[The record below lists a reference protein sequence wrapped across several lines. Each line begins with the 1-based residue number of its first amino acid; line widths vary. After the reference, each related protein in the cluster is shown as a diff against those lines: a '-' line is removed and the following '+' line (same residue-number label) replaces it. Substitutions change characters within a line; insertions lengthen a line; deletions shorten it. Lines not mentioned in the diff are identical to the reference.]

1 MNFENIELFVFDIAG
16 TTVNETFIVHEKLIE
31 AFGDFGYE
39 IDIEIANK
47 SIAVPKS
54 VGISKILT
62 ENFQIE
68 SKQLTSNIHQAF
80 LSKIDAYY
88 STSTDINET
97 DGSSI
102 LFDYLKKRGVK
113 IFLDTGFNR
122 KTASIIINRLKWAS
136 KIDGFIASDE
146 VKNGRPFPDMII
158 KAMFLSNC
166 KKASNVIKVGDT
178 KADMIQ
184 GKRSGCRYVIGV
196 ESGIYSAVELIEAGA
211 DLVVQ
216 NPNEILHLLKEKWL
230 I

>member
-16 TTVNETFIVHEKLIE
+16 TTVKETFIVHEKLIE
-31 AFGDFGYE
+31 AFKDFGYE
-39 IDIEIANK
+39 IDHEIANK
-47 SIAVPKS
+47 SIAVPKP
-54 VGISKILT
+54 VGISKILS
-62 ENFQIE
+62 ENFHKE
-68 SKQLTSNIHQAF
+68 SKQLTSDIHQSF
-80 LSKIDAYY
+80 LSKINAYY
-88 STSTDINET
+88 SSSNDVNET
-97 DGSSI
+97 NGCSM
-102 LFDYLKKRGVK
+102 LFDFLNKRGVK

-166 KKASNVIKVGDT
+166 KNAANVIKVGDT

-184 GKRSGCRYVIGV
+184 GKMAGCRYVIGI
-196 ESGIYSAVELIEAGA
+196 ESGIYSSTELKDAGA
-211 DLVVQ
+211 DLVVKY
-216 NPNEILHLLKEKWL
+216 PIEIVNLLKEKWL